1 MTMTIPDVDL
11 ADGSFYADGHARD
24 AYRWMRTHQPLF
36 RDRNGLPA
44 VTTYAG
50 VIEAERNPELFS
62 NAGGIRPD
70 QAAYPHMV
78 DMDDP
83 AHLMRRKLV
92 NTGFTRK
99 RVTEKMDSIE
109 EICDLLIDNV
119 CEKGECDFVRDLAA
133 PLPMAVIGDMLGV
146 APHERAKL
154 LAWSDDLVTILSSK
168 VSEAALSKAAEAYA
182 GYVTYVRPKLEER
195 RDNPADDLLS
205 VLTHAEVE
213 GQKLTDDEILSE
225 TLLILLA
232 GDETTRH
239 TLSGGTEQL
248 LRNYDQWEQL
258 QDSPDLLPGALEEML
273 RWTSPVKN
281 MCRTVTEDTE
291 FLGVALSKSE
301 KVMLMFES
309 ANFDEEMF
317 GDPDTFRINRD
328 PNNHLAFGF
337 GTHFCLGN
345 QLARL
350 EITLMTRKLIERL
363 PDIRLAGDSA
373 LPLRPANF
381 VSGLEAMPVVFT
393 PARPL
398 H

>member
-1 MTMTIPDVDL
+1 M
-11 ADGSFYADGHARD
+11 
-24 AYRWMRTHQPLF
+24 
-36 RDRNGLPA
+36 
-44 VTTYAG
+44 
-50 VIEAERNPELFS
+50 
-62 NAGGIRPD
+62 
-70 QAAYPHMV
+70 
-78 DMDDP
+78 
-83 AHLMRRKLV
+83 
-92 NTGFTRK
+92 
-99 RVTEKMDSIE
+99 
-109 EICDLLIDNV
+109 
-119 CEKGECDFVRDLAA
+119 
-133 PLPMAVIGDMLGV
+133 
-146 APHERAKL
+146 
-154 LAWSDDLVTILSSK
+154 
-168 VSEAALSKAAEAYA
+168 
-182 GYVTYVRPKLEER
+182 TYVRPKLEER

-258 QDSPDLLPGALEEML
+258 RDSPDLLPGALEEML

-328 PNNHLAFGF
+328 PNNHLAFG
-337 GTHFCLGN
+337 LGRYAFLPR
-345 QLARL
+345 QSARS
-350 EITLMTRKLIERL
+350 T
-363 PDIRLAGDSA
+363 
-373 LPLRPANF
+373 
-381 VSGLEAMPVVFT
+381 
-393 PARPL
+393 
-398 H
+398 